1 MKKKNNN
8 SGIVYSTN
16 KKYFENNDKT
26 EEKKS
31 DTKDQNLKVWIERKG
46 GGKEVTVIKEFN
58 GTEKEA
64 EELSKFLKT
73 KCATGGS
80 IRDGDILI
88 QGNQRDKIIQ
98 LLLQKG
104 YKARKAGG

>member
-26 EEKKS
+26 EEKNS

-58 GTEKEA
+58 GTEKEV